1 MNRRDRGT
9 LVALGWILLL
19 PPTNAKNVMHD
30 APLNTWKNSGVYDS
44 VDDCKTVIERLN
56 GGIRDRESETRV
68 SGAQCVPS
76 DDPRLAPK

>member
-1 MNRRDRGT
+1 
-9 LVALGWILLL
+9 
-19 PPTNAKNVMHD
+19 MHD

-44 VDDCKTVIERLN
+44 VDECKTVIERLN

-68 SGAQCVPS
+68 SAAQCVPS